1 MDLFALQS
9 MANGPEITKNIRISE
24 SRFELL
30 GFAVKI
36 GVIDRLVV
44 VMVTFRREFGAGSAG
59 VAQHSVVLNTFITIN
74 KSYSAGSALKIPL
87 KVGTVINIFA
97 AILPSLTVIAN
108 YGVFPLEFFF
118 LFDSSF
124 WRKENLTFLGDPPPS
139 EPYKNLK
146 TSQFLKVTTHDLL

>member
-87 KVGTVINIFA
+87 KSRNCNQYLCSHITLSNR
-97 AILPSLTVIAN
+97 
-108 YGVFPLEFFF
+108 YC
-118 LFDSSF
+118 
-124 WRKENLTFLGDPPPS
+124 
-139 EPYKNLK
+139 
-146 TSQFLKVTTHDLL
+146 